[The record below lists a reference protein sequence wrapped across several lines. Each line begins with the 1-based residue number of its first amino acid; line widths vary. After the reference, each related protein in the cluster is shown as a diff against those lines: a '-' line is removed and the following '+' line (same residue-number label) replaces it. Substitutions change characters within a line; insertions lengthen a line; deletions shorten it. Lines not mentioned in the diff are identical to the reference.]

1 MTMKD
6 IDIWC
11 SAAIV
16 LGLCVLPII
25 IILGIIVYRDNRE
38 ERNHNKRCDDDF
50 DLRKYEYSGGTV
62 KDFNDRCRKS
72 FFDSIGLHEEDEK
85 DDKDI

>member
-1 MTMKD
+1 MKD
-6 IDIWC
+6 IAIWR

-25 IILGIIVYRDNRE
+25 IILGIIVYRDNKE
-38 ERNHNKRCDDDF
+38 ERNDKQRDDF
-50 DLRKYEYSGGTV
+50 NLRKYEYSGGTV